1 MSQTRLLS
9 RLFEMNYEALFRN
22 LDGITHEES
31 LVAPVPAG
39 NTINWL
45 LGHILATRNRLH
57 PLLGL
62 ADAWIPDL
70 AHRYSGREGA
80 GWSPATAVDLRSIES
95 ELARSQQQVMGAFD
109 DMSSRNLATRSNDG
123 RTLGELL
130 GFFHFHEAYHTGQIA
145 LVRRIAGH
153 PGVIKP
159 PAPVPRR
166 SLASEIP

>member
-1 MSQTRLLS
+1 MSQIRLLS

-31 LVAPVPAG
+31 LVQPVPAG
-39 NTINWL
+39 NTINWI

-57 PLLGL
+57 QLLGL
-62 ADAWIPDL
+62 EAAWPPEL
-70 AHRYSGREGA
+70 AHRYTGLDGA
-80 GWSPATAVDLRSIES
+80 GWTPAAAVALRTIAG
-95 ELARSQQQVMGAFD
+95 ELARSQQQVMAAFD
-109 DMSSRNLATRSNDG
+109 DMSSQTLARRANDG
-123 RTLGELL
+123 RTLAEVL

-159 PAPVPRR
+159 PGPRR
-166 SLASEIP
+166 SLAPEIP